1 MKYKIEKN
9 TVQETLILRCI
20 PGSCAPSC
28 IRTFTK
34 TKQRCI

>member
-9 TVQETLILRCI
+9 TVQETLILHCI
-20 PGSCAPSC
+20 PGSCAQSC
-28 IRTFTK
+28 IRTFIG